1 MDGTVVGVVTAVMS
15 EVEFARDTGALPQ
28 NLNWAVKIDYA
39 TPLFDV
45 PRGLCAAGDRPA
57 ARTPREVVEQAAQAV
72 CIVLV
77 GP

>member
-1 MDGTVVGVVTAVMS
+1 MDGTVGGVVTAAVS
-15 EVEFARDTGALPQ
+15 EEEFVRDTGALPQ
-28 NLNWAVKIDYA
+28 NLNWAVKMDYA

-45 PRGLCAAGDRPA
+45 PRGLRASGDRPVA
-57 ARTPREVVEQAAQAV
+57 KTPRDVVEQAAQAV